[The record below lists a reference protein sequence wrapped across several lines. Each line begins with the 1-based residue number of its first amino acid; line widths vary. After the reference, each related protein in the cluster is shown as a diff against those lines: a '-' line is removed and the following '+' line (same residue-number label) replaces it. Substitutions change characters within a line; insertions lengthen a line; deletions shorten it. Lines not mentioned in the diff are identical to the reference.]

1 MYGDIA
7 RPVMQA
13 NYYWQVATVKNGLWL
28 VKLMMLGGRWI
39 NMVNNILDSSYL
51 HLSVVF
57 KRGDK

>member
-13 NYYWQVATVKNGLWL
+13 NYYWQVAMVKNGRWL

-39 NMVNNILDSSYL
+39 NMVNNILA
-51 HLSVVF
+51 VTCICQ
-57 KRGDK
+57 